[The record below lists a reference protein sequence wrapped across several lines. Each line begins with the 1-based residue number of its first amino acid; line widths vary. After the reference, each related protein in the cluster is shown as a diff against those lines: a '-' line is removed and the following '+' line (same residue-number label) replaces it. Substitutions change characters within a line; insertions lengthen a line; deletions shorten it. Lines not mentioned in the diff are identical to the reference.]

1 MDAQV
6 LSLTGPDT
14 TGVGKSSGPS
24 GIFPKKVS
32 PLHRFAGRLVI
43 GGMTNLHAYGF
54 LVFGGLLNLLPLAAP
69 AHFPPNSIDGA
80 NTSALWLQ
88 VMGWVNGTIGAF
100 YLIRL
105 DVVPFIAQVL
115 AWRPAPLEEFLPV
128 EVLRPALALRT
139 QRAHAENEQGM
150 AA

>member
-1 MDAQV
+1 
-6 LSLTGPDT
+6 
-14 TGVGKSSGPS
+14 
-24 GIFPKKVS
+24 
-32 PLHRFAGRLVI
+32 
-43 GGMTNLHAYGF
+43 MTNLHAYGF

-69 AHFPPNSIDGA
+69 AHFPPNSVDGA

-105 DVVPFIAQVL
+105 DVVPFVAYVL
-115 AWRPAPLEEFLPV
+115 AWRPTPLRELLP
-128 EVLRPALALRT
+128 ENVLRPALAMRSR
-139 QRAHAENEQGM
+139 QGREESEQGM